1 MATVNL
7 NYRQNAQVPTILW
20 QSVNRMTMVDCH
32 WNLLEKSFEMLIPDM
47 EGKLAL
53 LLALCSQQLCV
64 LNKLTVPEWEA
75 GDRKVCGSLG
85 PDFPWGSPPLE
96 QLTLVSGVDIWPD
109 AKKAASE
116 STQRIISKNFRVMR
130 VKQIHSK
137 TQPDPE
143 GNSFCR
149 AITTLPPQCQ
159 GCATMATRAVK
170 LGKVTTTEV
179 NQM

>member
-64 LNKLTVPEWEA
+64 LNKLTVRQWES
-75 GDRKVCGSLG
+75 GDKKACGNLG

-96 QLTLVSGVDIWPD
+96 QLTLVSGVGI
-109 AKKAASE
+109 
-116 STQRIISKNFRVMR
+116 
-130 VKQIHSK
+130 
-137 TQPDPE
+137 
-143 GNSFCR
+143 
-149 AITTLPPQCQ
+149 
-159 GCATMATRAVK
+159 
-170 LGKVTTTEV
+170 
-179 NQM
+179 